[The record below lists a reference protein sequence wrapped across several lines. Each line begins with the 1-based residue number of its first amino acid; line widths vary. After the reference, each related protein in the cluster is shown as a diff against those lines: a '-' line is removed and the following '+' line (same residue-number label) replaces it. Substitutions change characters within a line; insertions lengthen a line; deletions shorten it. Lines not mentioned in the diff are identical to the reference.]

1 MPARMQASGTALVTG
16 ASRGIGRGVALELAR
31 RGFDVVAT
39 MRNPAAGAA
48 LTVEP
53 RITVS
58 RLDVDDPTTIDV
70 PPGLRVLVNNAAIE
84 GENLSL
90 EDTPMDE
97 WRRQF
102 ETNVFGLVEVTRRAL
117 PVLRANGGGVVVN
130 LTSAGLLVPMPFFAV
145 YRATKAAVTALS
157 ESLRA
162 EVAPFGISVI
172 EVYPGPVETD
182 MLAGSK
188 RIPEAHRYPA
198 YARLAEHIG
207 NLRGSEPVTPVVDA
221 ARTIVD
227 AIQADPPPHRTSCDT
242 MGKGLL
248 AGWSTTPVADW
259 HATFLSAFSLPR

>member
-1 MPARMQASGTALVTG
+1 MQASGKALVTG
-16 ASRGIGRGVALELAR
+16 ASRGIGRAVALELSR
-31 RGFDVVAT
+31 CGFDVLAT
-39 MRNPAAGAA
+39 MRNTAAGADLA
-48 LTVEP
+48 SEP
-53 RITVS
+53 RITIA
-58 RLDVDDPTTIDV
+58 RLDVDAPETIAI
-70 PPGLRVLVNNAAIE
+70 PPDLRVLVNNAAVE

-90 EDTPMDE
+90 EDTPMDD

-117 PVLRANGGGVVVN
+117 PVLRANGGGVIVN

-162 EVAPFGISVI
+162 EVAAFGISVI

-198 YARLAEHIG
+198 YAPLAEHIG
-207 NLRGSEPVTPVVDA
+207 RLRGSEPVTPVADA
-221 ARTIVD
+221 AAAIVD
-227 AIQADPPPHRTSCDT
+227 AIRTDPPPHRMSCDE
-242 MGKGLL
+242 MGRGLL

-259 HATFLSAFSLPR
+259 HATFLAAFALPR